1 MQGMGSERETEQGT
15 TRGWGGGSARVSQH
29 RPAWQGDVPR
39 GHSWR
44 GGGRTR
50 ASLGHQ
56 DLRPK
61 TLWNAHV
68 QRPGPRAQPA
78 SWPGHLG
85 TWDHASGWAAGP
97 PQGWDPRPAGGWA
110 HDLGPQEVRRPSPP
124 GHSGPTTPPPHLPWC
139 RCWR

>member
-50 ASLGHQ
+50 ASLGHR

-68 QRPGPRAQPA
+68 QRPGPWAQAA
-78 SWPGHLG
+78 SWPGHLVQKNMEC
-85 TWDHASGWAAGP
+85 WALREGKLRCSFNNILSAE
-97 PQGWDPRPAGGWA
+97 AES
-110 HDLGPQEVRRPSPP
+110 EVSVAQQIP
-124 GHSGPTTPPPHLPWC
+124 
-139 RCWR
+139 